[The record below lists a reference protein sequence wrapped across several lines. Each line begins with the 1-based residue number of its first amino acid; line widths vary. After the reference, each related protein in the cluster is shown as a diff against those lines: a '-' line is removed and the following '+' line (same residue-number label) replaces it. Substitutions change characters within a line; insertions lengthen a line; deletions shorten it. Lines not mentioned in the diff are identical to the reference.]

1 MKIESVIE
9 AALFC
14 SEEPLSAQRLKSLFP
29 EENQPNVEEIRAAI
43 ENLRTDYAE
52 RGINLFEVASGF
64 QFQSAPGFADFWQR
78 MHEKRPPKASK
89 SYLETLAIIAY
100 KQPVTRGDIEQVR
113 GVTVNTHIIRS
124 LEERGWIKCLGFR
137 DVPGRP
143 AIYGTTKEFLDAFA
157 LKSLSALPDLKD
169 VMDFDKVDE
178 KISAQLEM
186 AISGVSDS
194 EAKVTALAADDT
206 SISDEIIL
214 AMDQMDIEENDAKL
228 DAAYESATELFA
240 NCDALLQKA
249 NPSFADDLVSESA
262 EDLATENCVESTED
276 LVIENC
282 AEPAEDLATEDC
294 VESTEDLVIENCA
307 ESAEDLA
314 IENCAESTEDLAT
327 EDCAD
332 SIK

>member
-14 SEEPLSAQRLKSLFP
+14 SEEPLSAQRLKALFS
-29 EENQPNVEEIRAAI
+29 EENQPNAEEIRVAI
-43 ENLRTDYAE
+43 ENLRADYAD
-52 RGINLFEVASGF
+52 RGINLLEVASGF

-113 GVTVNTHIIRS
+113 GVTVNTNIIRS
-124 LEERGWIKCLGFR
+124 LEERGWIKCLGYR

-143 AIYGTTKEFLDAFA
+143 ALYGTTKEFLDAFA
-157 LKSLSALPDLKD
+157 LKSLSALPDLQD

-178 KISAQLEM
+178 KISAQLAM
-186 AISGVSDS
+186 AIGGVSDS
-194 EAKVTALAADDT
+194 DAIATAPAADDN
-206 SISDEIIL
+206 SISDAITL

-240 NCDALLQKA
+240 SCDALLQKA
-249 NPSFADDLVSESA
+249 SPNFDAVAEDKSA
-262 EDLATENCVESTED
+262 EDAAV
-276 LVIENC
+276 V
-282 AEPAEDLATEDC
+282 
-294 VESTEDLVIENCA
+294 
-307 ESAEDLA
+307 
-314 IENCAESTEDLAT
+314 
-327 EDCAD
+327 DCAAD
-332 SIK
+332 LIEGVK